1 MALDPSSDRP
11 LFRQL
16 ADELRS
22 EIRSGRRSGGSQLP
36 TESEF
41 QASYGVS
48 RTTVRAALRLLE
60 TEGLVVTRKGF
71 GSYVRE
77 RPPIRRVASNRRHAA
92 HRASGQPI
100 FDTEVEAQD
109 QRPSRRM
116 LEVGRSEAPPDVA
129 AWLEIKVEKP
139 VVVRRRLQLVN
150 DEPVV
155 LSASYFPLWLA
166 EGTRLEV
173 PGPLAEGPDA
183 AIENLGHRFARVVE
197 VVSTRMPAPEEMQ
210 VLRLAPGTPV
220 VRLLH
225 IDYDPEDRPLQ
236 VADDLYVGDRHEF
249 VFEWM
254 EPGFERKEESG
265 KPPP

>member
-1 MALDPSSDRP
+1 MPLRPPFLPLGPPRRSSSRVGTTHGYSRCRPSPTWRRGGRTRVPMDPASDRP

-22 EIRSGRRSGGSQLP
+22 EIRSGKRTGGSKLP

-41 QASYGVS
+41 QAAYGVS
-48 RTTVRAALRLLE
+48 RTTVRSALRLLE

-92 HRASGQPI
+92 HRASGRPI

-109 QRPSRRM
+109 QRPSRRI
-116 LEVGRSEAPPDVA
+116 LEVGRREAPPDVA
-129 AWLEIKVEKP
+129 AWLEIKVEES
-139 VVVRRRLQLVN
+139 VVVRRRLQLVD
-150 DEPVV
+150 DEPAV

-166 EGTRLEV
+166 EGSRLEL
-173 PGPLAEGPDA
+173 PGALPEGPDT

-197 VVSTRMPAPEEMQ
+197 V
-210 VLRLAPGTPV
+210 
-220 VRLLH
+220 
-225 IDYDPEDRPLQ
+225 
-236 VADDLYVGDRHEF
+236 
-249 VFEWM
+249 
-254 EPGFERKEESG
+254 
-265 KPPP
+265 

>member
-1 MALDPSSDRP
+1 MALDPASDRP

-16 ADELRS
+16 ADQLRS
-22 EIRSGRRSGGSQLP
+22 EIRSGRRAGGSQLP

-41 QASYGVS
+41 QANYGVS

-71 GSYVRE
+71 GSFVRE

-100 FDTEVEAQD
+100 FDTEIEAQD
-109 QRPSRRM
+109 HRPSRRM

-129 AWLEIKVEKP
+129 AWLQVKVEEP

-155 LSASYFPLWLA
+155 LSASYFPLWL
-166 EGTRLEV
+166 
-173 PGPLAEGPDA
+173 
-183 AIENLGHRFARVVE
+183 
-197 VVSTRMPAPEEMQ
+197 
-210 VLRLAPGTPV
+210 LAPG
-220 VRLLH
+220 
-225 IDYDPEDRPLQ
+225 
-236 VADDLYVGDRHEF
+236 
-249 VFEWM
+249 WSW
-254 EPGFERKEESG
+254 PGHCPRDQMRSSRTSAI
-265 KPPP
+265 PSSASSRS

>member
-1 MALDPSSDRP
+1 MPLDPSSDRP

-16 ADELRS
+16 ADELRL
-22 EIRSGRRSGGSQLP
+22 EIRSGRRPGGSQLP

-41 QASYGVS
+41 QSQYRVS

-71 GSYVRE
+71 GSFVRE
-77 RPPIRRVASNRRHAA
+77 RPPIRRVASSRRHAA

-100 FDTEVEAQD
+100 FDTEVAAQD

-116 LEVGRSEAPPDVA
+116 LEVGRGEAPPDVA
-129 AWLEIKVEKP
+129 AWLEIKAEEL

-150 DEPVV
+150 DEPAV

-166 EGTRLEV
+166 SETRLEL
-173 PGPLAEGPDA
+173 PGPLPEGPDS
-183 AIENLGHRFARVVE
+183 AIENMGHRFARVVE
-197 VVSTRMPAPEEMQ
+197 VVSTRMPTPEEMH
-210 VLRLAPGTPV
+210 VLRLQPGTPV

-225 IDYDPEDRPLQ
+225 IDYDAEDRPLQ
-236 VADDLYVGDRHEF
+236 VADDLYVGDRQEF

-254 EPGFERKEESG
+254 EPGFERKEDSA
-265 KPPP
+265 KPPT